1 LLAGTTS
8 AATAKNVSSVSA
20 LYRRSDAPRSR
31 QIAIAA
37 LSMIVAVFSGHAGVI
52 GVNLGS
58 MVCALI
64 GAIILLGMVGAVSR
78 PAAA

>member
-1 LLAGTTS
+1 
-8 AATAKNVSSVSA
+8 
-20 LYRRSDAPRSR
+20 
-31 QIAIAA
+31 
-37 LSMIVAVFSGHAGVI
+37 MIVAVFSGHAGVI

-58 MVCALI
+58 MACALI